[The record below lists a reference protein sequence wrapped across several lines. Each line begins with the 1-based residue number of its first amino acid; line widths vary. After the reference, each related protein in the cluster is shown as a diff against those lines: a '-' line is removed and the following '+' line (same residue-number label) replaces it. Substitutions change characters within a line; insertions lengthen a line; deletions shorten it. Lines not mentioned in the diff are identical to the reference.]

1 MSFFAIDPVHWTTRI
16 LLDRGPEVIL
26 ELAKKSSAI
35 TRAYRLVLGRCLL
48 AIRDSKLYET
58 LGYSSEIHYAVAA
71 LGLSKKEACE
81 YRRVAGALEFLPQLT
96 RAAELGQV
104 PWGRLREIVRKAS
117 AETEEFWLRI
127 ASRKSDDEIRDLV
140 AACEFGKLPWQG
152 EEPKPLTTRLVFHV
166 DVEQEE
172 LFERIAQL
180 LSQKL
185 GRPLTVVEAF
195 GHLAQQ
201 QLAEGL
207 ACSVQN
213 VRQEARRNVN
223 ARRRRQRALLQEAHE
238 LAQEWGME
246 NEGVRDQEAM
256 LALALGVDHVELAE
270 ERATEAGRPGRVE
283 GSEVGAAVAARPGR
297 IESSEMVADVAE
309 RPGRVESS
317 EMLAGGVARP
327 GRVEGS
333 DSVTAGTRPG
343 RVEEAATR
351 ACEVAPVQPPCTDQE
366 LEIVA
371 LDSPRFEELRAA
383 ELLEEP
389 LDWENRRLLFR
400 PQARTATAAQRREVL
415 RRDGYCCRTPGC
427 PHRMWLELHH
437 TVFFSRQGETVRA
450 NLVTLCSRCHR
461 NVHNGSLKIAGDAD
475 GRLIFTDARGHDL
488 EQLHAVDLA
497 GWLNFYFGWCGRE
510 EDGYRPTLARAG

>member
-1 MSFFAIDPVHWTTRI
+1 MSYFAIDPVHWTTRI

-48 AIRDSKLYET
+48 AIRDSKLYQT

-104 PWGRLREIVRKAS
+104 PWGRLREIVRKAT
-117 AETEEFWLRI
+117 AETEEFWLKI
-127 ASRKSDDEIRDLV
+127 ASRKSDDEIRELV
-140 AACEFGKLPWQG
+140 AACEYGKLPWQG
-152 EEPKPLTTRLVFHV
+152 EEPKPLTTRLVFQV

-172 LFERIAQL
+172 LFERAVQL
-180 LSQKL
+180 LAQKL

-195 GHLAQQ
+195 QHLAQQ

-207 ACSVQN
+207 ACSAQN
-213 VRQEARRNVN
+213 VRREARRNVN
-223 ARRRRQRALLQEAHE
+223 ARRRRQRALVQDAQE

-246 NEGVRDQEAM
+246 NEGVRDHEAM
-256 LALALGVDHVELAE
+256 LALALGLDHGDLDRVELAE
-270 ERATEAGRPGRVE
+270 ESATEA
-283 GSEVGAAVAARPGR
+283 
-297 IESSEMVADVAE
+297 D
-309 RPGRVESS
+309 
-317 EMLAGGVARP
+317 
-327 GRVEGS
+327 
-333 DSVTAGTRPG
+333 RPG
-343 RVEEAATR
+343 RVEELEAGGVRATR
-351 ACEVAPVQPPCTDQE
+351 PARVEGPETEASEVTPVKPPCADQE
-366 LEIVA
+366 LELVA
-371 LDSPRFEELRAA
+371 LDSPRFAELRAA
-383 ELLEEP
+383 ELLEED
-389 LDWENRRLLFR
+389 LDWQNRRLLFR
-400 PQARTATAAQRREVL
+400 PQARTATSAQRREVL

-461 NVHNGSLKIAGDAD
+461 NVHNGSLKIAGNAD
-475 GRLIFTDARGHDL
+475 GKLTFTDARGHDL
-488 EQLHAVDLA
+488 ERLHAVDLA
-497 GWLNFYFGWCGRE
+497 GWLNFYFGWYGRE
-510 EDGYRPTLARAG
+510 DDGYRPALARAG